1 MEATSGLQREAEL
14 LNVYSERDT
23 GRAAVTTRPLGVVG
37 TDREQ
42 LQQHR
47 SVFSGEEVRPPDP
60 ELILELNR
68 RTFQPEDTGPFQS
81 QEPVSDP
88 ISGFAL

>member
-14 LNVYSERDT
+14 LNVYSEHDA

-42 LQQHR
+42 LQATPR
-47 SVFSGEEVRPPDP
+47 SIVPSSPVKKSVL
-60 ELILELNR
+60 LIR
-68 RTFQPEDTGPFQS
+68 HPGT
-81 QEPVSDP
+81 EPADVPTRGHGTVP
-88 ISGFAL
+88 IPGAGF